1 MEKKLIAPEFRI
13 TIGDYELAEG
23 MEVECFSS
31 KQSHLD
37 WCKVELA
44 NILEGAF
51 VFQNMDPAKVELG
64 YDDDYDVLIDG
75 YVRNES
81 PDYWKEIMIKDDL
94 MKLERTIIRV
104 TFMDAEPQDVIR
116 YILACAGITKYSLA
130 SKSYG
135 KKGTVTIRS
144 MNGLEA
150 IGEVNSL
157 WGISNPFYFQNGM
170 FYWGSVQEQE
180 EIYVIEENETILS
193 LEKYGTLWQAEV
205 IAIPWIH
212 HSQKI
217 EVRHSKYSGTVE
229 VEQTIVK
236 SDEHGAVHM
245 FLFFKGG

>member
-1 MEKKLIAPEFRI
+1 MEKQLIAPEFKI
-13 TIGDYELAEG
+13 TIGDYELTEG

-44 NILEGAF
+44 NILEGALS
-51 VFQNMDPAKVELG
+51 FQNMDPAKVELG
-64 YDDDYDVLIDG
+64 YDNDYDTLIDG
-75 YVRNES
+75 YVRNET
-81 PDYWKEIMIKDDL
+81 PDFWKEIMIKDDL
-94 MKLERTIIRV
+94 MKLERTMIRV

-116 YILACAGITKYSLA
+116 YILACAGITEYVLSGE
-130 SKSYG
+130 SYG

-157 WGISNPFYFQNGM
+157 WELSNPYYFQNKV
-170 FYWGSVQEQE
+170 FYWGCCQDQE
-180 EIYVIEENETILS
+180 ETYIIEESETILS

-236 SDEHGAVHM
+236 SDEYGAVHM